1 MLPCAKFPGW
11 SPAQHISRWMSGP
24 RKLVLMRRI
33 SSCNPGNRRSCSP
46 ESENVWFRQQEGLRA
61 RASARTSRDG
71 PRKGACTS
79 RILVIE
85 DNPTNL
91 QLVMY
96 LLQAFGHAVRG
107 AKEGAEGIELARRER
122 PDIILLDIHM
132 PRMDGYE
139 VARRLRADP
148 QSRDISI
155 VAVTALAMVG
165 DREKLMDAGF
175 DGYISK
181 PIDPETFP
189 GKVQEFL
196 QQPASPRCHVRGQEN
211 DTCQVTSEVAPRA
224 EKRGIFLFVDNSAA
238 NLQLARSILESQG
251 YEILTASSVEEGI
264 KLARSRRPNLIVS
277 DIHMPQ
283 HDGYYFLDLLHADS
297 ELRHIPFVFLSAS
310 MQSERER
317 SFAESRGASKLLIR
331 PIDPQ
336 TLLGELESCLPR

>member
-1 MLPCAKFPGW
+1 
-11 SPAQHISRWMSGP
+11 
-24 RKLVLMRRI
+24 
-33 SSCNPGNRRSCSP
+33 
-46 ESENVWFRQQEGLRA
+46 
-61 RASARTSRDG
+61 
-71 PRKGACTS
+71 
-79 RILVIE
+79 
-85 DNPTNL
+85 
-91 QLVMY
+91 
-96 LLQAFGHAVRG
+96 
-107 AKEGAEGIELARRER
+107 
-122 PDIILLDIHM
+122 
-132 PRMDGYE
+132 
-139 VARRLRADP
+139 
-148 QSRDISI
+148 
-155 VAVTALAMVG
+155 
-165 DREKLMDAGF
+165 MDAGF

-211 DTCQVTSEVAPRA
+211 DTCQVTSAVAPRA

>member
-1 MLPCAKFPGW
+1 
-11 SPAQHISRWMSGP
+11 
-24 RKLVLMRRI
+24 
-33 SSCNPGNRRSCSP
+33 
-46 ESENVWFRQQEGLRA
+46 
-61 RASARTSRDG
+61 
-71 PRKGACTS
+71 
-79 RILVIE
+79 
-85 DNPTNL
+85 
-91 QLVMY
+91 MY

-107 AKEGAEGIELARRER
+107 AKEGAEGIDLARRER
-122 PDIILLDIHM
+122 PDLILLDIHM
-132 PRMDGYE
+132 PKMDGYE
-139 VARRLRADP
+139 VVRRLRADP
-148 QSRDISI
+148 QCRDISI

-165 DREKLMDAGF
+165 DREKLMNAGF

-196 QQPASPRCHVRGQEN
+196 QQPASPRCHVRALEE
-211 DTCQVTSEVAPRA
+211 DSCKVTPYLPETGH
-224 EKRGIFLFVDNSAA
+224 KRGIFLFVDNSPT
-238 NLQLARSILESQG
+238 NLELARSLLEPQG
-251 YEILTASSVEEGI
+251 YEVLTASSVEEGI

-317 SFAESRGASKLLIR
+317 SLAESCGASKLLIR